1 MMFSL
6 KGKRALVSGGSR
18 GIGKSIARGLLE
30 HGADVTIVGRTE
42 ASLED
47 ASSELMAKY
56 GGRMDWLACDISR
69 PDSIEAMFQKL
80 SASGGGLDILVNNAA
95 LHMNSPIE
103 DMDLAR
109 AQHIINTNIMG
120 LYVMSRCALPLL
132 KRSKAGKVINL
143 TSMMASLGRKGI
155 GVYSATKAAISQIT
169 RILAIEW
176 AEYGIQVNGIAPGMI
191 ATDFT
196 TAVQE
201 DAELAAYFKNRAP
214 LRKIGSPDDCAAC
227 AVFLACDE
235 NTFMTGAIITIDGG
249 LSIQA

>member
-6 KGKRALVSGGSR
+6 KGKRALVSGGGR

-30 HGADVTIVGRTE
+30 QGADVTIIGRTE
-42 ASLED
+42 STLEN
-47 ASSELMAKY
+47 ACSELMAKY
-56 GGRMDWLACDISR
+56 GGNMDWITCDISR
-69 PDSIEAMFQKL
+69 PETIEAMFKKIAD
-80 SASGGGLDILVNNAA
+80 SSESLDILVNNAA
-95 LHMNSPIE
+95 LHMSSPIE

-132 KRSKAGKVINL
+132 KKSRAGKVINL

-214 LRKIGSPDDCAAC
+214 LHKIGSPDDCAAC

-235 NTFMTGAIITIDGG
+235 NTFMTGSIITIDGG